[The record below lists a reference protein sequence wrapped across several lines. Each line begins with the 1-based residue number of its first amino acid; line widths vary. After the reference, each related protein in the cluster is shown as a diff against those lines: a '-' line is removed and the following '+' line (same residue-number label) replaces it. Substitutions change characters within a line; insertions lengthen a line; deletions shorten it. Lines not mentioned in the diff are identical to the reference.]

1 MKTTEVTKAGLK
13 VFENGTHI
21 KTVPLK
27 YGSFIEKMEFFS
39 PGKRLSEKERFILEY
54 SYFLSILKIEEKYV
68 YELIEKSNPDYAQ
81 TVKNHIGEIRFELVY
96 DNNTRLKIS
105 KELFD
110 LCPKKE
116 EQINKNF

>member
-1 MKTTEVTKAGLK
+1 MRTTETTKAGLK
-13 VFENGTHI
+13 IYEDGKHI
-21 KTVPLK
+21 KTVPSK
-27 YGSFIEKMEFFS
+27 YEMFIHDIEFTG
-39 PGKRLSEKERFILEY
+39 GKRLTDQERFILEY
-54 SYFLSILKIEEKYV
+54 TYFLSILKIEEKYV

-96 DNNTRLKIS
+96 DNGTRLKIN

-116 EQINKNF
+116 NQINKNF